1 MRFYAR
7 TRTLYFRAS
16 FFYVQKRKGRANMHK
31 HTQSALIKQAATMAT
46 LAIETTANVDMTKTL
61 RDLKGYQTSLTLVKD
76 AELKPFGQQAK
87 TFVTSTIKYLQN
99 RTQQNLETAHKQRD
113 KLSEMMPAHMGRE

>member
-1 MRFYAR
+1 
-7 TRTLYFRAS
+7 
-16 FFYVQKRKGRANMHK
+16 MHK

-61 RDLKGYQTSLTLVKD
+61 RDLKGYQASLTLVKD

-113 KLSEMMPAHMGRE
+113 KLSEMMRVHMGRV

>member
-1 MRFYAR
+1 
-7 TRTLYFRAS
+7 
-16 FFYVQKRKGRANMHK
+16 MHK

-61 RDLKGYQTSLTLVKD
+61 RDLKGYQASLTLVKD

-87 TFVTSTIKYLQN
+87 TLVTSTIKYLQN
-99 RTQQNLETAHKQRD
+99 RTQQNLDIAHKQRD
-113 KLSEMMPAHMGRE
+113 KLSEMMLAHMERD